1 MCRNVSPSVPG
12 AHVHVR
18 SFMFLDQQVML
29 TGFSGGTGEGK
40 QYKIRVGMKWQSSE
54 IQPEV
59 TMDNDTSV
67 PRFLCCKYV
76 SWGGLSSCLRPA
88 LPVPRSCFL
97 PATATQKSKSKLHS
111 QLSLCIPGT

>member
-40 QYKIRVGMKWQSSE
+40 QYKIRVGMKWQSRE
-54 IQPEV
+54 IQPVV
-59 TMDNDTSV
+59 TMGNDTSV
-67 PRFLCCKYV
+67 PRFLCCKCV
-76 SWGGLSSCLRPA
+76 CWGGLSSCLRPA
-88 LPVPRSCFL
+88 LPAPRSCFL
-97 PATATQKSKSKLHS
+97 PATATQKSKSKPRS